1 MEDGMTIDNSDE
13 FKAMLEECYA
23 TAATDRNKLAA
34 FYDVRLVLD
43 SYLALTAQLIAATL
57 AHKLYTEEE
66 ILGRVAEFVEAAMK
80 YDSKSVCIRKHGDDV
95 IEGGKQ

>member
-1 MEDGMTIDNSDE
+1 MTDLPKE
-13 FKAMLEECYA
+13 FEAQLEECYA
-23 TAATDRNKLAA
+23 AAAADRNRLAA

-57 AHKLYTEEE
+57 AHKIYTEEQ
-66 ILGRVAEFVEAAMK
+66 ILERVAEFVAAAMQH
-80 YDSKSVCIRKHGDDV
+80 DSKSVCIRKHGDDV